1 MTDQKTAL
9 KLYISRQ
16 ASSTIRY
23 FFEQSITFLFGWIP
37 TVIGI
42 LIRTFV
48 YRLILSIDGNAA
60 IENNVRLRFV
70 NNIRLGNGCYLD
82 ENVYL
87 HACPS
92 GIDIGENTLV
102 MHGAVLHVYNFRDLP
117 NAGIKI
123 GKDCLISEYTI
134 IRGQGGVNIGDRVYT
149 SPNTQIMAVN
159 HVFDNPDHPFIH
171 QGITAQ
177 GIQIED
183 DVWLGANA
191 VITDGV
197 RIGQGAVIAAGA
209 VVTKNVPEHTI
220 VAGVPAQF
228 IRKIDL
234 SGIKNDRE
242 VYF

>member
-60 IENNVRLRFV
+60 IENNVRLRFI